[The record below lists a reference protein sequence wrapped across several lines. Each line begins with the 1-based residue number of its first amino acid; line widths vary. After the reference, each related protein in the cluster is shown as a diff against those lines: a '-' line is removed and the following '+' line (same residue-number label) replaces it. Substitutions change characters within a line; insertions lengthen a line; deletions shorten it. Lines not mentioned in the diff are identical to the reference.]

1 MPTGPAARIGDPTA
15 HGNPLAPGP
24 PSTTVII
31 GGQPAWWGCS
41 AAALGAIMGAVAS
54 AAQNIATAA
63 AASAASKGTPAGPA
77 ADANL
82 VKEAASGVAAV
93 GSAMTA
99 SGASVHMCAIV
110 KLLVPDGPGVDITPS
125 ATVMF
130 DGKPACRA
138 GDTIQEVTSVNTIAM
153 GCPTVI
159 IGG

>member
-1 MPTGPAARIGDPTA
+1 VPTGPAARMGDPTA

-24 PSTTVII
+24 PSSTVII

-41 AAALGAIMGAVAS
+41 AAALAAIMAAVAK
-54 AAQNIATAA
+54 AAKDIAKAS
-63 AASAASKGTPAGPA
+63 AASAAAKGTQAGPA

-82 VKEAASGVAAV
+82 VKEAADGVAAV
-93 GSAMTA
+93 ANAMA
-99 SGASVHMCAIV
+99 ACGASIHTCAVV

-138 GDTIQEVTSVNTIAM
+138 GDTIQEVTSVNTISM

>member
-1 MPTGPAARIGDPTA
+1 MPTGPAARIGDMTA
-15 HGNPLAPGP
+15 HGGPLAPGP
-24 PSTTVII
+24 PSPTVII

-41 AAALGAIMGAVAS
+41 AAALAAIMSAV
-54 AAQNIATAA
+54 ATAA
-63 AASAASKGTPAGPA
+63 ADIAKASAASAAAKGTQAGPA

-82 VKEAASGVAAV
+82 VKAAAEGVANVA
-93 GSAMTA
+93 SAMA
-99 SGASVHMCAIV
+99 ACGASIHACAIV

-130 DGKPACRA
+130 DGKPACRV

-153 GCPTVI
+153 GCMTVI

>member
-1 MPTGPAARIGDPTA
+1 MPTGPAARIGDATA

-24 PSTTVII
+24 PSPDVII

-41 AAALGAIMGAVAS
+41 PAALAGIMNAIAS
-54 AAQNIATAA
+54 AAAEIAKASAA
-63 AASAASKGTPAGPA
+63 AAAAKGSPGGPA

-82 VKEAASGVAAV
+82 VKTAAQGVANV
-93 GSAMTA
+93 GNAMAA

-130 DGKPACRA
+130 NGKPACRL
-138 GDTIQEVTSVNTIAM
+138 GDTIQEVTNVNAITS

>member
-1 MPTGPAARIGDPTA
+1 MPTGPAARIGDATA

-24 PSTTVII
+24 PSSTVII

-41 AAALGAIMGAVAS
+41 AAALAAIMSAIATSAENIAKAS
-54 AAQNIATAA
+54 AAATAA
-63 AASAASKGTPAGPA
+63 KGTPGSAA

-82 VKEAASGVAAV
+82 VKTAADGVAAV
-93 GSAMTA
+93 ANAMA
-99 SGASVHMCAIV
+99 ACGASIHMCAIV
-110 KLLVPDGPGVDITPS
+110 KLLIPDGPGVDITPS

-130 DGKPACRA
+130 DTKPACRM
-138 GDTIQEVTSVNTIAM
+138 GDTIQEVTSVNTIAA